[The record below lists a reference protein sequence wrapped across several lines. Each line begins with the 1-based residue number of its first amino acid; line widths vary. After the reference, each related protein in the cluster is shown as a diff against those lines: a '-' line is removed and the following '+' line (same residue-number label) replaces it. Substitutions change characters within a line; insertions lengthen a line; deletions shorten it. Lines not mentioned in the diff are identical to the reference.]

1 MKLITGLSQGI
12 NITGLNVKTSSSSST
27 KLKKIYLKTAI
38 PQEYQEVEWI
48 YKDAGAEPYID
59 TGVIYDSG
67 CTVEWKF
74 EYYAPSYQW
83 GFFQSDSKRFRHTQ
97 SASAS
102 TTDGTRT
109 VNVGINASGNYVY
122 TPQSIVGNTYHL
134 IYTCGGTT
142 TGVAEPSTGYVDKYT
157 SISAS
162 QIAWKADETIP
173 IMGYRYKGIMQTTA
187 KYKLYFWNYRD
198 KDGNLV
204 RDLVPCYRK
213 SDNVAGMFDK
223 VTNTFY
229 SNAGTT
235 GAFTVGPNV
244 YGTSYVTLYL
254 LEGSDIPVNQIPIS
268 TNADGTIFNTTG
280 YYDEHRIS
288 SSGNVSTNDK
298 PQYQSTCTG
307 FIPVLPGDTVI
318 LKNVYISGDSASY
331 NTVFYNASF
340 AYVNGMTPYMFYN
353 NVQSSMIVFAPYD
366 YDTTTHTLYSFTVPV
381 KPTIRYMRLSL
392 TGHGA
397 NAVAYVKHNS

>member
-12 NITGLNVKTSSSSST
+12 NITGLNVKTSSSGAT
-27 KLKKIYLKTAI
+27 KLKKLYLKTSI

-48 YKDAGAEPYID
+48 YKDTGAEPYID

-74 EYYAPSYQW
+74 EYYASSYQW
-83 GFFQSDSKRFRHTQ
+83 GFFQSDSKRFRHIQ
-97 SASAS
+97 SSSAS
-102 TTDGTRT
+102 TTDGTRS
-109 VNVGINASGNYVY
+109 VNVGINASGDFRY
-122 TPQSIVGNTYHL
+122 TPQSAVGNTYHL
-134 IYTCGGTT
+134 IYTCDGTT
-142 TGVAEPSTGYVDKYT
+142 TSVTEPSTGYVDKIT
-157 SISAS
+157 TVSIS

-173 IMGYRYKGIMQTTA
+173 IMGYRYKGTMQTTA

-254 LEGSDIPVNQIPIS
+254 LEGSDILVNQIPMPW
-268 TNADGTIFNTTG
+268 
-280 YYDEHRIS
+280 R
-288 SSGNVSTNDK
+288 
-298 PQYQSTCTG
+298 
-307 FIPVLPGDTVI
+307 
-318 LKNVYISGDSASY
+318 
-331 NTVFYNASF
+331 
-340 AYVNGMTPYMFYN
+340 M
-353 NVQSSMIVFAPYD
+353 
-366 YDTTTHTLYSFTVPV
+366 
-381 KPTIRYMRLSL
+381 
-392 TGHGA
+392 
-397 NAVAYVKHNS
+397 